1 MKTISKTRKFY
12 STPDPLNFRPSPE
25 FHANKT
31 RFLHSPEP
39 NIQNKNAENDL
50 RQNVKQIFGLQF
62 HKPHCGAHSFAID
75 RIDREQINNIQ
86 FPNARLEIIYPKI
99 HFEFRALPRPIII
112 ILLFVYTIWICFL
125 ISRILPTP
133 IERTKKKKIIQS
145 INQST
150 LILIVYT
157 RMMLFSV
164 RAIIGWPLVAS
175 KTNGITRARWALW
188 NIALFEIQF
197 CKLIFIKS
205 NRNSFDVIVFA
216 NDVLVRAA
224 INAPVYIVHT

>member
-133 IERTKKKKIIQS
+133 IERTKKKKNHSVNKS
-145 INQST
+145 IHFNFNCVYKNDAIFSACHNRMASGGQQNEWHHT
-150 LILIVYT
+150 GAVGALEYCAIRNTILQID
-157 RMMLFSV
+157 F
-164 RAIIGWPLVAS
+164 
-175 KTNGITRARWALW
+175 
-188 NIALFEIQF
+188 
-197 CKLIFIKS
+197 
-205 NRNSFDVIVFA
+205 
-216 NDVLVRAA
+216 
-224 INAPVYIVHT
+224 H